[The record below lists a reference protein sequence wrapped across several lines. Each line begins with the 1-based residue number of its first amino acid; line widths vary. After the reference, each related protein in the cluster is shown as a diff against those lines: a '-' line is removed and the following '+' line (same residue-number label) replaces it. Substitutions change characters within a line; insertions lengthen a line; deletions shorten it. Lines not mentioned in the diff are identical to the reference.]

1 MALKQT
7 DTGIYYIYDYI
18 PSRSMKYHT
27 TEENNISRMI
37 WDLKEGDD
45 DVIEFFSEK
54 ILHALEEL
62 SSKIHSKK
70 IGLVAVPP
78 SKTDKYSPLRECIEY
93 MIEIESIYSYDI
105 SQTLY
110 DYGTLLTRIENVP
123 TSHNGP
129 RVSYERHKESIACS
143 RNNLSKYWTAFVIL
157 DDVTTKGTSMDVCR
171 DILIEHGAKEKY
183 IYRLAIAKTI

>member
-7 DTGIYYIYDYI
+7 ESGIYYIHEYI
-18 PSRSMKYHT
+18 PSRSMRYHK
-27 TEENNISRMI
+27 ESENRISRMI

-45 DVIEFFSEK
+45 DAIEFFAEE
-54 ILHALEEL
+54 LLEALEEL
-62 SSKIHSKK
+62 SPKIKSGK

-78 SKTDKYSPLRECIEY
+78 SKVDKYSPIRECIEY
-93 MIEIESIYSYDI
+93 MIEEEDCYPYEIR
-105 SQTLY
+105 QTLY
-110 DYGTLLTRIENVP
+110 DYGELLTRIEDVP

-129 RVSYERHKESIACS
+129 RVSYDRHKESIACS
-143 RNNLSKYWTAFVIL
+143 RNQLSKYWTAFVIL